1 MASGGWLAY
10 PFGTMKYNPVE
21 AVRAGL
27 ERERERFTGARR
39 VMSFDQ
45 YLDLYAAAPRQYG
58 RDAARWLRDL
68 FDHYGTRE
76 VVRPYGR
83 FTRWNLF
90 DLPWEDE
97 VGQRDALI
105 GQETQQAEVY
115 RALSNFALLG
125 AVNRLVLLHGPN
137 GSAKSTFAASVMR
150 AMEDYSH
157 TDEGALYQFNWVFPR
172 GRGTDN
178 AKIGFGGL
186 TGKDEGPAPGDT
198 YAHLDE
204 REIDAKVLCELRDH
218 PLLLLPREVRQK
230 LLQDTFEGAAGESEA
245 APQFLWRGGLSHKS
259 QQVFEALFTAYRGDL
274 RRVYAH
280 VQVERWYVSRRYRT
294 GAVTLGPQM
303 AVDAKERQVTASR
316 SLSALPPSL
325 QNTAL
330 FEPFGEL
337 VDAAGGLL
345 EYSDLL
351 KRPLEAWK
359 YLLLMIETGEVAL
372 TTSNLVPNLVMLGSS
387 NEGHLEAFREHPEYA
402 SFRGRLEL
410 VRAPYLLDWTL
421 EKEIYDRQVAPGV
434 GRPVAPHAT
443 EMAAIFAVLSRLRK
457 PSPADFAKPLAS
469 IVGELNPLE
478 KADLLALGKVPAR
491 YAEEQARELRAGIE
505 AIYRESERQ
514 ANYEGRTGASP
525 REIRGLILDA
535 AQVPEYKVLSPF
547 SVLDGLA
554 ELSART
560 GEFEWLRQETAA
572 GGYQDPRWFLK
583 ALRSRL
589 LDTLEDEL
597 RSATGL
603 ADEARY
609 DEVFERYVLHV
620 SAWTKGEKIE
630 NRVSRKP
637 EPADE
642 TMMQEIER
650 MLGFGGSH
658 EEFRRNLISR
668 VAAWAIDHPGEPLP
682 TKGLFPQHIA
692 KLRDVFFEEHR
703 KQVITVA
710 RDLSVILSEG
720 EGALEPDALARA
732 RSTLAELKARF
743 GYDDDSVRDAV
754 SALLKERFTTAH

>member
-1 MASGGWLAY
+1 
-10 PFGTMKYNPVE
+10 MKDN
-21 AVRAGL
+21 ALDGVRAGL
-27 ERERERFTGARR
+27 ERERERFVGERR
-39 VMSFDQ
+39 VMSLDE
-45 YLDLYAAAPRQYG
+45 YLDLYAGDPRRHG

-76 VVRPYGR
+76 VARPYGR

-97 VGQRDALI
+97 VGRRDALI
-105 GQETQQAEVY
+105 GQETQQEDVY

-125 AVNRLVLLHGPN
+125 AVNRLILLHGPN
-137 GSAKSTFAASVMR
+137 GSAKSTFAANVMR
-150 AMEDYSH
+150 AMEDYSSR
-157 TDEGALYQFNWVFPR
+157 DEGALYQFNWVFPR

-178 AKIGFGGL
+178 AKIGFGGGG
-186 TGKDEGPAPGDT
+186 GKDEGPAPGES

-218 PLLLLPREVRQK
+218 PLLLLPREVRQR
-230 LLQDTFEGAAGESEA
+230 LLADTFRDGDGP
-245 APQFLWRGGLSHKS
+245 PQFLWRGGLSHKS

-359 YLLLMIETGEVAL
+359 YLLLMIETGEIAL
-372 TTSNLVPNLVMLGSS
+372 STSNLVPNLVMIGSS
-387 NEGHLEAFREHPEYA
+387 NEGHLDAFRDHPEYA

-410 VRAPYLLDWTL
+410 VRAPYLVDWTL

-443 EMAAIFAVLSRLRK
+443 EMAALFAVLSRLRK
-457 PSPADFAKPLAS
+457 PALSTTDHPKGLVVAA
-469 IVGELNPLE
+469 GELNPLE
-478 KADLLALGKVPAR
+478 KAELLAAGKVPSR
-491 YAEEQARELRAGIE
+491 YSEEQARELRAGIE
-505 AIYRESERQ
+505 AIYRETERQ
-514 ANYEGRTGASP
+514 SNYEGRTGASP

-535 AQVPEYKVLSPF
+535 AQAPEYKVLSPF
-547 SVLDGLA
+547 AVLDGLA
-554 ELSART
+554 ELTAHAA
-560 GEFEWLRQETAA
+560 EFEWLRQDAGA
-572 GGYQDPRWFLK
+572 GGYQDPKWFLK
-583 ALRSRL
+583 ALRERL
-589 LDTLEDEL
+589 LNTLEDEL
-597 RSATGL
+597 RGATGF

-609 DEVFERYVLHV
+609 DEVFERYVQHV

-630 NRVSRKP
+630 NRVSRK
-637 EPADE
+637 EEVADE
-642 TMMQEIER
+642 TMMRDIER

-668 VAAWAIDHPGEPLP
+668 VAAWALDHPGERLP
-682 TKGLFPQHIA
+682 AKGLFPQYIE
-692 KLRDVFFEEHR
+692 KLRDVFFQEHR
-703 KQVITVA
+703 KQVIAVA
-710 RDLSVILSEG
+710 RDLAVVLSEG
-720 EGALEPDALARA
+720 DAALAPDARARA
-732 RSTLAELKARF
+732 RSTLAALKSRY
-743 GYDDDSVRDAV
+743 GYDDDSARDAV
-754 SALLKERFTTAH
+754 VALLKERFATAK

>member
-1 MASGGWLAY
+1 MDG
-10 PFGTMKYNPVE
+10 
-21 AVRAGL
+21 VRAWL
-27 ERERERFTGARR
+27 EQERDRFATERR
-39 VMSFDQ
+39 VMSFDE
-45 YLDLYAAAPRQYG
+45 YLGLYAEAPRRYG

-68 FDHYGTRE
+68 FDHYGSRE

-97 VGQRDALI
+97 VGRRDALI

-115 RALSNFALLG
+115 RALSNFGLLG

-137 GSAKSTFAASVMR
+137 GSAKSTFAATVMR
-150 AMEDYSH
+150 AMEAYSQ

-178 AKIGFGGL
+178 AKIGFGG
-186 TGKDEGPAPGDT
+186 GSSSGRDDGPAPGDS

-204 REIDAKVLCELRDH
+204 RDIDAKVLCELRDH
-218 PLLLLPREVRQK
+218 PLLLLPRAVRQP
-230 LLQDTFEGAAGESEA
+230 LLERTFAKSAADDDGP
-245 APQFLWRGGLSHKS
+245 PQLLWRGGLSHKS

-316 SLSALPPSL
+316 SLSSLPPSL

-359 YLLLMIETGEVAL
+359 YLLLMIETGEVSL
-372 TTSNLVPNLVMLGSS
+372 TTSNLSPNLVMLGSS
-387 NEGHLEAFREHPEYA
+387 NEGHLDAFREHPEYA

-410 VRAPYLLDWTL
+410 VRAPYLVDWTL

-443 EMAAIFAVLSRLRK
+443 EMAALFAVLSRLRK
-457 PSPADFAKPLAS
+457 PSPSEYPKALAS
-469 IVGELNPLE
+469 IVGELNPME
-478 KADLLALGKVPAR
+478 KADLLALGKVPPR
-491 YAEEQARELRAGIE
+491 YAEEQSRELRAGIE
-505 AIYRESERQ
+505 RVYRETANQ
-514 ANYEGRTGASP
+514 TNYEGRLGASP

-535 AQVPEYKVLSPF
+535 AQSPEYKVLSPF
-547 SVLDGLA
+547 AVLAGLE
-554 ELSART
+554 ELSARA
-560 GEFEWLRQETAA
+560 GEFEWLRQETVA
-572 GGYQDPRWFLK
+572 GGYHDPKWFLK
-583 ALRSRL
+583 ALRARL
-589 LDTLEDEL
+589 LDALEDEL
-597 RSATGL
+597 RSATGF

-609 DEVFERYVLHV
+609 DEVFERYVQHV

-630 NRVSRKP
+630 NRVSRKE

-642 TMMQEIER
+642 TMIA
-650 MLGFGGSH
+650 
-658 EEFRRNLISR
+658 RRASPTRPATTRCSSATCSTSR
-668 VAAWAIDHPGEPLP
+668 RG
-682 TKGLFPQHIA
+682 
-692 KLRDVFFEEHR
+692 R
-703 KQVITVA
+703 
-710 RDLSVILSEG
+710 
-720 EGALEPDALARA
+720 RA
-732 RSTLAELKARF
+732 RRSRTGSPARR
-743 GYDDDSVRDAV
+743 SRPT
-754 SALLKERFTTAH
+754 RR

>member
-1 MASGGWLAY
+1 
-10 PFGTMKYNPVE
+10 MKDNPVE
-21 AVRAGL
+21 GVRAGL
-27 ERERERFTGARR
+27 ERERERFAGARR
-39 VMSFDQ
+39 VMSFDE
-45 YLDLYAAAPRQYG
+45 YLDLYAAAPRRYG

-90 DLPWEDE
+90 DLPWEDA

-157 TDEGALYQFNWVFPR
+157 ADDGALYQFNWVFPR

-178 AKIGFGGL
+178 AKIGFGGNARE
-186 TGKDEGPAPGDT
+186 DGPAPGDT

-218 PLLLLPREVRQK
+218 PLLLLPGEVRQK
-230 LLQDTFEGAAGESEA
+230 LLVDTFEAVEGDDEGP
-245 APQFLWRGGLSHKS
+245 PQFLWRGGLSHKS

-316 SLSALPPSL
+316 SLASLPPSL

-372 TTSNLVPNLVMLGSS
+372 STSNVVPNLVLIGSS

-410 VRAPYLLDWTL
+410 VRAPYLIDWTL

-443 EMAAIFAVLSRLRK
+443 EIAALFAVLSRLHK
-457 PSPADFAKPLAS
+457 PVPAAFAKPLAT

-478 KADLLALGKVPAR
+478 KADLLALGTVPSR
-491 YAEEQARELRAGIE
+491 YGEEQSRELRAGIE
-505 AIYRESERQ
+505 AVYRESERQ

-525 REIRGLILDA
+525 REIRGLILDS

-547 SVLDGLA
+547 AVLDALA
-554 ELSART
+554 ELSTRV

-572 GGYQDPRWFLK
+572 GGYQDPKWFLK
-583 ALRSRL
+583 ALRVRL
-589 LDTLEDEL
+589 LDAIEDEL
-597 RSATGL
+597 RSATGF

-609 DEVFERYVLHV
+609 DDVFERYVLHV

-630 NRVSRKP
+630 NRVSRKE

-642 TMMQEIER
+642 TMMKEIER

-668 VAAWAIDHPGEPLP
+668 VAAWAIDHPGQPLP

-692 KLRDVFFEEHR
+692 KLRDVFFQEHR
-703 KQVITVA
+703 KQVVAVA

-720 EGALEPDALARA
+720 EAALEPDALARA
-732 RSTLAELKARF
+732 RSTLAALKARY
-743 GYDDDSVRDAV
+743 GYTNDSVRDAV
-754 SALLKERFTTAH
+754 GALLKERFAAPR

>member
-1 MASGGWLAY
+1 
-10 PFGTMKYNPVE
+10 MKDNPVDG
-21 AVRAGL
+21 VRAWL
-27 ERERERFTGARR
+27 EQERDRFATERR
-39 VMSFDQ
+39 VMSFDE
-45 YLDLYAAAPRQYG
+45 YLGLYAEAPRRHG

-68 FDHYGTRE
+68 FDHYGSRE

-115 RALSNFALLG
+115 RALANFGLLG

-137 GSAKSTFAASVMR
+137 GSAKSTFAATVMR
-150 AMEDYSH
+150 AMEAYSQ
-157 TDEGALYQFNWVFPR
+157 TDDGALYQFNWVFPR

-178 AKIGFGGL
+178 AKIGFGG
-186 TGKDEGPAPGDT
+186 GSSSGRDDGPAPGDS

-204 REIDAKVLCELRDH
+204 RDIDAKVLCELRDH
-218 PLLLLPREVRQK
+218 PLLLLPRAVRQP
-230 LLQDTFEGAAGESEA
+230 LLERTFAKSAADDDGP
-245 APQFLWRGGLSHKS
+245 PQLLWRGGLSHKS

-280 VQVERWYVSRRYRT
+280 VQIERWYVSRRYRT

-316 SLSALPPSL
+316 SLSSLPPSL

-330 FEPFGEL
+330 FEPYGEL

-359 YLLLMIETGEVAL
+359 YLLLMIETGEVSL
-372 TTSNLVPNLVMLGSS
+372 TTSNLSPNLVMLGSS
-387 NEGHLEAFREHPEYA
+387 NEGHLDAFREHPEYA

-410 VRAPYLLDWTL
+410 VRAPYLVDWTL

-443 EMAAIFAVLSRLRK
+443 EMAALFAVLSRLRM
-457 PSPADFAKPLAS
+457 PSPSEYPKPLAS
-469 IVGELNPLE
+469 IVGELNPME
-478 KADLLALGKVPAR
+478 KADLLALGKVPPR

-505 AIYRESERQ
+505 RVFRETANQ
-514 ANYEGRTGASP
+514 GNYEGRLGASP

-535 AQVPEYKVLSPF
+535 AQSPGYKVLSPF
-547 SVLDGLA
+547 AVLAGLE
-554 ELSART
+554 ELSGRA
-560 GEFEWLRQETAA
+560 GEFEWLRQETVA
-572 GGYQDPRWFLK
+572 GGYHDPKWFLK
-583 ALRSRL
+583 ALRARL

-597 RSATGL
+597 RSATGF

-609 DEVFERYVLHV
+609 DEVFERYVQHV

-630 NRVSRKP
+630 NRVSRKE

-642 TMMQEIER
+642 TMMKDIER

-668 VAAWAIDHPGEPLP
+668 VAAWAIDHPGQMLP
-682 TKGLFPQHIA
+682 ARGLFPQHIE
-692 KLRDVFFEEHR
+692 KLREVFFQEHR
-703 KQVITVA
+703 KQVIAVA
-710 RDLSVILSEG
+710 RDVELLLSD
-720 EGALEPDALARA
+720 GAESLAPDARA
-732 RSTLAELKARF
+732 RAASTLAALKSRY
-743 GYDDDSVRDAV
+743 GYDDDSARDAV
-754 SALLKERFTTAH
+754 AALIRERFATPR

>member
-1 MASGGWLAY
+1 
-10 PFGTMKYNPVE
+10 MKDNPVE
-21 AVRAGL
+21 GVRAGL
-27 ERERERFTGARR
+27 ERERQRFVGARS
-39 VMSFDQ
+39 VLSFDQ
-45 YLDLYAAAPRQYG
+45 YLDLYAAAPRRYG

-105 GQETQQAEVY
+105 GQEPQQAEVY
-115 RALSNFALLG
+115 RALANFALLG

-178 AKIGFGGL
+178 AKIGFGG
-186 TGKDEGPAPGDT
+186 GGVVAREDGPAPGDT

-218 PLLLLPREVRQK
+218 PLLLLPREVRQD
-230 LLQDTFEGAAGESEA
+230 LLRDTFAGGDRDAEGP
-245 APQFLWRGGLSHKS
+245 PQFLWRGGLSHKS

-316 SLSALPPSL
+316 SLSSLPPSL

-372 TTSNLVPNLVMLGSS
+372 STSNVVPNLVMIGSS

-410 VRAPYLLDWTL
+410 VRAPYLIDWTL

-443 EMAAIFAVLSRLRK
+443 EMAALYAVLSRLRK
-457 PSPADFAKPLAS
+457 PSPADFAKPLAG

-478 KADLLALGKVPAR
+478 KADLLALGKVPPR
-491 YAEEQARELRAGIE
+491 YVEDQARELRAGIE
-505 AIYRESERQ
+505 AVYRETERQ

-547 SVLDGLA
+547 AVLDGLA
-554 ELSART
+554 ELSARV

-572 GGYQDPRWFLK
+572 GGYQDPKWFMK
-583 ALRSRL
+583 ALRARL

-597 RSATGL
+597 RSATGF

-630 NRVSRKP
+630 NRVSRKE

-642 TMMQEIER
+642 TMMKEIER

-668 VAAWAIDHPGEPLP
+668 VAAWAIDHPGQALP

-692 KLRDVFFEEHR
+692 KLRDVFFQEHR
-703 KQVITVA
+703 KQVVA
-710 RDLSVILSEG
+710 VAGDLSVILSEG
-720 EGALEPDALARA
+720 EGSLEPDALARA
-732 RSTLAELKARF
+732 RSTLAVLKARF
-743 GYDDDSVRDAV
+743 GYDDDSARDAV
-754 SALLKERFTTAH
+754 VALLKERFAPPR

>member
-1 MASGGWLAY
+1 L
-10 PFGTMKYNPVE
+10 
-21 AVRAGL
+21 
-27 ERERERFTGARR
+27 
-39 VMSFDQ
+39 
-45 YLDLYAAAPRQYG
+45 
-58 RDAARWLRDL
+58 
-68 FDHYGTRE
+68 
-76 VVRPYGR
+76 
-83 FTRWNLF
+83 
-90 DLPWEDE
+90 
-97 VGQRDALI
+97 
-105 GQETQQAEVY
+105 
-115 RALSNFALLG
+115 
-125 AVNRLVLLHGPN
+125 
-137 GSAKSTFAASVMR
+137 
-150 AMEDYSH
+150 EDYSRA
-157 TDEGALYQFNWVFPR
+157 DAGALYQFSWVFPR

-178 AKIGFGGL
+178 AKIGFGGGGV
-186 TGKDEGPAPGDT
+186 TARDDGPAPGDT

-204 REIDAKVLCELRDH
+204 RDIDAKVLCELRDH
-218 PLLLLPREVRQK
+218 PLLLLPRDVRHD
-230 LLQDTFEGAAGESEA
+230 LLRSTFSAAEGEEAGP
-245 APQFLWRGGLSHKS
+245 PQFLWRGGLSHKS

-372 TTSNLVPNLVMLGSS
+372 STSNVVPNLVMIGSS
-387 NEGHLEAFREHPEYA
+387 NEAHLDAFRDHPEYA

-443 EMAAIFAVLSRLRK
+443 EMAALFAVLSRLRK
-457 PSPADFAKPLAS
+457 PSPAEYPKALAG
-469 IVGELNPLE
+469 IVGELNPME
-478 KADLLALGKVPAR
+478 KADLLALGRVPSR
-491 YAEEQARELRAGIE
+491 YPEEQARELRAGIG
-505 AIYRESERQ
+505 AVYRESERQ
-514 ANYEGRTGASP
+514 ASYEGRSGASP

-535 AQVPEYKVLSPF
+535 AQAVGYRVLSPF
-547 SVLDGLA
+547 AVLDGLA
-554 ELSART
+554 ELSARA
-560 GEFEWLRQETAA
+560 GEFEWLRMDTGA
-572 GGYQDPRWFLK
+572 GGYQDPKWFLK
-583 ALRSRL
+583 ALRGRL
-589 LDTLEDEL
+589 LDALEDEL
-597 RSATGL
+597 RSATGF

-630 NRVSRKP
+630 NRVSRKE

-642 TMMQEIER
+642 TMMKDIER
-650 MLGFGGSH
+650 MLGVSAAH

-668 VAAWAIDHPGEPLP
+668 VAAWAIDHPGQSLP

-692 KLRDVFFEEHR
+692 KLRDVFFQEHR
-703 KQVITVA
+703 KQVIAVA
-710 RDLSVILSEG
+710 RDLSVILTEG
-720 EGALEPDALARA
+720 AAALEPDARARA
-732 RSTLAELKARF
+732 TSTLAVMKSRY
-743 GYDDDSVRDAV
+743 GYDDDSARDAV
-754 SALLKERFTTAH
+754 SALLKERFASAS